1 MIIDPLK
8 DGKSRIELLGYLGG
22 DLDIANDA
30 KASFE
35 RVSAEL
41 GEKEVK
47 LIHYLAKH
55 NHTSP
60 FRGTV
65 FRFKVKAP
73 IYICRQWFKHLIAS
87 NHNDE
92 QLGWNER
99 SFRYVEVED
108 PDEFYIPATFRQQSK
123 NNKQATEGEISV
135 VANAKVIQLC
145 QEQCRSSFETYRSL
159 IALGVGREMARGYL
173 VPAVYTSWV
182 WTVSL
187 QSLLNFIDLRKD
199 HGAQSEISAYSEA
212 IETLISPI
220 VPVAIEAWRAAHA

>member
-1 MIIDPLK
+1 MIDPLQ

-35 RVSAEL
+35 KVST
-41 GEKEVK
+41 EVGNLEIK

-108 PDEFYIPATFRQQSK
+108 PNEFYIPTTFRQQSK
-123 NNKQATEGEISV
+123 NNKQATEGELSAQV
-135 VANAKVIQLC
+135 NARAIKLC
-145 QEQCRSSFETYRSL
+145 KEQCEASFDTYRAL
-159 IALGVGREMARGYL
+159 IDLGVGREMARGYL

-187 QSLLNFIDLRKD
+187 QSLLNFIDLRKG
-199 HGAQSEISAYSEA
+199 HGAQSEIAAYSEA

-220 VPVAIEAWRAAHA
+220 VPIAMEAWREVNA